1 MTSKKVFA
9 TLASFILVSSLLI
22 VSVSAED
29 KDDEDMD
36 LVIGPAGEIVFK
48 SKDKKGKGDTIVL
61 AGSGGG
67 RRRRRSPRMIPIDE
81 NEETPFE

>member
-9 TLASFILVSSLLI
+9 TLASFVLVSSLLI
-22 VSVSAED
+22 LSVSAEE
-29 KDDEDMD
+29 DDDNMD
-36 LVIGPAGEIVFK
+36 LVIGPSGEIVFK
-48 SKDKKGKGDTIVL
+48 EKDKKGKGDTIVL

-67 RRRRRSPRMIPIDE
+67 GRRRRSPRMIPIDE